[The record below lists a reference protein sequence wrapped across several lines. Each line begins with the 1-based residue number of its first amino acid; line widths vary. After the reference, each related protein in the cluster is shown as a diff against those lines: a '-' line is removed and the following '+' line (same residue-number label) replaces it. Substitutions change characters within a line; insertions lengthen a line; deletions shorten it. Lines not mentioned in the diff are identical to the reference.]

1 MRQQARRRINM
12 IQVNMIENRATN
24 LMQVFKNNPT
34 SDAKKD
40 YKQKSHA

>member
-1 MRQQARRRINM
+1 M

-24 LMQVFKNNPT
+24 LMQVFKNNLT

>member
-1 MRQQARRRINM
+1 MRQQAWRKIDM

-24 LMQVFKNNPT
+24 LMQVFKNNLT